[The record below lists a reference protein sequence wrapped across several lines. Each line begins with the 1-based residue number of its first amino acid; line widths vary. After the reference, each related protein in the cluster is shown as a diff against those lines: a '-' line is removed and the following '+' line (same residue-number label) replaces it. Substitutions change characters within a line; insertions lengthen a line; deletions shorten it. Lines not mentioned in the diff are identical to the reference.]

1 MFLAD
6 KFEQLCFKMIT
17 PKKKYGGSVG
27 NFLRN
32 RTQSLALIKNAAN
45 MYFTKML
52 EAPGYFLIKSGFSF
66 IKHKNCHLQI

>member
-17 PKKKYGGSVG
+17 AKKIWRKRR

-52 EAPGYFLIKSGFSF
+52 EAPGYFLIKSGFNF